1 MGPLLMAQSAQGSRG
16 SASEGMLKPP
26 ASPHCWEGESLEVM
40 SRMKLRGHNSVAG
53 SAQPLP
59 GCQPQPLSPGVHEG
73 LPPRELDVSWVGR
86 GCQPLSTGSDAA
98 GESSPGNVSLYM
110 NQLLR

>member
-1 MGPLLMAQSAQGSRG
+1 MAWSTQGSWG
-16 SASEGMLKPP
+16 SASEGVPRHP
-26 ASPHCWEGESLEVM
+26 AYPHQREGESLELM
-40 SRMKLRGHNSVAG
+40 SRMKLKGHKSVAG

-59 GCQPQPLSPGVHEG
+59 GCQPQPLSPRVHRG

-98 GESSPGNVSLYM
+98 GESSPSNVSLYM
-110 NQLLR
+110 NQPPR